1 MSLGIEAIHELV
13 ISEHYTLR
21 HVNGTDLASKPP
33 LILVGLEFL
42 HCIVV
47 GDNVGVKEI
56 FS

>member
-13 ISEHYTLR
+13 ISEYYMLR
-21 HVNGTDLASKPP
+21 HVNGTDLALKPP
-33 LILVGLEFL
+33 LILVSLKF
-42 HCIVV
+42 IVV